1 MMPRGIRAVSPGF
14 GPGSNRLMMWPRL
27 RVGFKDVSREEFAA
41 AVDKRLG
48 TKQVSIKLDASVIA
62 FYKSQGGQAEL
73 WGTDQPSVA
82 SCDG

>member
-1 MMPRGIRAVSPGF
+1 IGLRGVAGPLMPRGIRAVS
-14 GPGSNRLMMWPRL
+14 PGSNRLMMWPRL

-41 AVDKRLG
+41 AVDTRLG

-73 WGTDQPSVA
+73 
-82 SCDG
+82 